1 MSGHLDDRWFKEVK
15 NPDGSTKKVKT
26 ARHGTGRR
34 WRVRYI
40 DPGETE
46 RSRSFDLKDDAET
59 YLTQVK
65 ASLLN
70 DTYLDP
76 ALGKVTLRRYATQWL
91 ENQSFAATTRERVD
105 QRLRNHILPKLGDK
119 TLTQLAKSPST
130 IQAWVRGLKAP
141 DGTSLAPGSVRAILA
156 NLSSIFTAAVDDGV
170 VGRNPCRLKS
180 VKGPKVT
187 KTKVIPWTAAEV
199 RAARAALPERYRV
212 LADLGAREGLR
223 QGEAFAF
230 SPRDVDW
237 LKRVIHVRRQVV
249 IVNSKLCFKSP
260 KGEKERDVPLTD
272 EMARRINEHTAAFP
286 AVDVTLPWANPD
298 GKLVTVPLL
307 VTTAAKHALDRAYF
321 HRLWR
326 GGVLAA
332 AGKPPERQNGF
343 HALRHFFAS
352 AELAGGTDI
361 KTLSAHLGHE
371 DPGFTLRVYTH
382 LMTSAAD
389 KTRKVIDDALAEPS
403 DGPQT
408 AQASRD

>member
-15 NPDGSTKKVKT
+15 NADGSVKKVKT
-26 ARHGTGRR
+26 ARHGTGLR
-34 WRVRYI
+34 WRVRYV
-40 DPGETE
+40 DPAGAE
-46 RSRSFDLKDDAET
+46 RSRSFELKDAAET
-59 YLTQVK
+59 HLTQVK

-76 ALGKVTLRRYATQWL
+76 ALGKITLRRFATQWL

-130 IQAWVRGLKAP
+130 IQAWLRGLKAP
-141 DGTSLAPGSVRAILA
+141 DGTPLAPGSVRAILA

-170 VGRNPCRLKS
+170 IGRNPCRLKS
-180 VKGPKVT
+180 VKGPKLT

-199 RAARAALPERYRV
+199 RTARATLPERYQI
-212 LADLGAREGLR
+212 LADIGAREGLR
-223 QGEAFAF
+223 QGEAFAL
-230 SPRDVDW
+230 SPKDIDW
-237 LKRVIHVRRQVV
+237 LKRVVHVRRQIV
-249 IVNSKLCFKSP
+249 IVDSKLCFKPP

-272 EMARRINEHTAAFP
+272 EMARRINDHTAACP
-286 AVDVTLPWANPD
+286 PVNVTLPWGDPD
-298 GKLVTVPLL
+298 GKPVTVPLL
-307 VTTAAKHALDRAYF
+307 VTTTARHALDRAYF

-326 GGVLAA
+326 EARTA

-382 LMTSAAD
+382 LMNSAAD

-408 AQASRD
+408 AQASSD